1 MPQTIYKP
9 GDLVEGYRVISE
21 LGRGAASIIYLVQD
35 PKTKQVWALK
45 HVEKDDEKSVRFL
58 EQAEQEYLVASKVA
72 SSHVRSVD
80 RIIKKKV
87 SLLGAVSELYL
98 VMEHVDGS
106 SCERHPP
113 QKFEDALYI
122 FEQVAEGL
130 AAMHAKGFVHAD
142 MKPNNVIV
150 DDKQQAKIID
160 LGQSCKI
167 GTVKQRIQG
176 TPDYIAPEQ
185 VHRRAITPKTD
196 VYNLGASLYWILTQT
211 FIPTALAKGDSLLGS
226 VDDALL
232 AKPKP
237 PSQINPRVP
246 EMLDHLIM
254 SCVEVDPDSRPT
266 MEQVHDRLNL
276 VRSKLL
282 AEIELRKSGIMKA
295 EGGGGASGSR
305 AGNNGSRPGVGGSR
319 AGGSKGLSGISAIN
333 AESRRQ
339 KPAQE
344 PPIDP
349 GPGISSADD

>member
-1 MPQTIYKP
+1 MPQTVYKP

-21 LGRGAASIIYLVQD
+21 LGRGAASIIYVVQD

-58 EQAEQEYLVASKVA
+58 EQAEQEYVVASKVA
-72 SSHVRSVD
+72 SSHVRRID
-80 RIIKKKV
+80 RIIKKKE
-87 SLLGAVSELYL
+87 SLLGGLSELYL
-98 VMEHVDGS
+98 VMEHVDGT

-113 QKFEDALYI
+113 ERFEDALYI

-130 AAMHAKGFVHAD
+130 AAMHEKGFVHAD

-196 VYNLGASLYWILTQT
+196 VYNLGASLYWTLTRS

-246 EMLDHLIM
+246 EMLDALIM
-254 SCVEVDPDSRPT
+254 SCVEVDPDARPT
-266 MEQVHDRLNL
+266 MDQVHDRLNL

-282 AEIELRKSGIMKA
+282 AEIEMRKSGVMKA
-295 EGGGGASGSR
+295 QGSR
-305 AGNNGSRPGVGGSR
+305 AGNNGSRSGAGGSR
-319 AGGSKGLSGISAIN
+319 AGGSKGLSGIGGVEGSSKN
-333 AESRRQ
+333 KQ
-339 KPAQE
+339 PPE

>member
-1 MPQTIYKP
+1 MPQTVYKP

-72 SSHVRSVD
+72 SAHVRSVD

-87 SLLGAVSELYL
+87 SLLGGVSELYL

-196 VYNLGASLYWILTQT
+196 VYNLGAALYWILTQT

-246 EMLDHLIM
+246 EMLDALIM
-254 SCVEVDPDSRPT
+254 SCVEVDQDDRPT
-266 MEQVHDRLNL
+266 MDQVHDRLNL
-276 VRSKLL
+276 IRSKLL
-282 AEIELRKSGIMKA
+282 AEIEMRKSAVMRA
-295 EGGGGASGSR
+295 QGGQGSR
-305 AGNNGSRPGVGGSR
+305 AGNNGSKSGASGSR
-319 AGGSKGLSGISAIN
+319 SGGSKGLSGVGG
-333 AESRRQ
+333 AEGSSKSKQ
-339 KPAQE
+339 PPE